1 MRIAI
6 FGGGFNP
13 PHLGHTQAARAAA
26 EQLSAE
32 KLIVIPTAKSP
43 HKPEVPQSPGPE
55 ARLKLTKL
63 AFSNVKGLEV
73 SDMEIK
79 RGGTSFTADTLK
91 KLCGIY
97 PESEFFLLIGSDMLE
112 SFETW
117 SRFESIL
124 KLAALG
130 VFKRENE
137 DRQKLSQMCERLQ
150 RLYGAKT
157 VIIDHEPI
165 VISSTEL
172 RWLLALRQGNEL
184 LPEPVYAEIIRKR
197 YYKAKPNLDW
207 LRAAVIPYIKEKR
220 IAHVLGCEQEAVRL
234 AKRWGADPE
243 LAAEAALLHDITKGQ
258 DGEFQLKLCEH
269 YGIIADNDEIKN
281 TKLLH
286 AKTGAAMAKDIFG
299 VDKAVYK
306 AILWHTTARENM
318 SLLEKVIYMADYI
331 EPNRNFDGV
340 SELRRL
346 AYEDLD
352 KALILGL
359 EMSLEDLSRQG
370 IAPHENS
377 LKAYSWLR
385 RTDL

>member
-6 FGGGFNP
+6 FGGSFNP
-13 PHLGHTQAARAAA
+13 PHLGHIQAARAAA
-26 EQLSAE
+26 RQLSAE

-43 HKPEVPQSPGPE
+43 HKPEPPHSPQPE
-55 ARLKLTKL
+55 GRLSLTKL
-63 AFSNVKGLEV
+63 AFSDVTGAKV

-79 RGGTSFTADTLK
+79 RGGKSFTADTLEE
-91 KLCGIY
+91 LYSIY
-97 PESEFFLLIGSDMLE
+97 PEDEFFLLIGSDMLE
-112 SFETW
+112 SFESW
-117 SRFESIL
+117 SCFESIL
-124 KLAALG
+124 SLAALG

-137 DRQKLSQMCERLQ
+137 DTQKLSQICERLQ

-157 VIIDHEPI
+157 VIIDHKPI

-172 RWLLALRQGNEL
+172 RQLLARRQGNEL
-184 LPEPVYAEIIRKR
+184 LPEPVYAEIIKKR
-197 YYKAKPNLDW
+197 YYNAKPNLDW
-207 LRAAVIPYIKEKR
+207 LRAAVLPYIKEKR
-220 IAHVLGCEQEAVRL
+220 VAHVLGCEQEAVRL
-234 AKRWGADPE
+234 AKHWGADPQ
-243 LAAEAALLHDITKGQ
+243 LAAEAGLLHDITKKQ
-258 DGEFQLKLCEH
+258 DGESQLKLCGH
-269 YGIIADNDEIKN
+269 YGIIADNDELKN

-299 VDKAVYK
+299 VDEAVYK

-318 SLLEKVIYMADYI
+318 NLLEKIIYIADYI
-331 EPNRNFDGV
+331 EPNRIFDGV

-359 EMSLEDLSRQG
+359 EMSLEDLEKQG
-370 IAPHENS
+370 ISPHENS